1 MALSWSGGGVR
12 LRGGTVI
19 HTAGFPDATG
29 PYAGH
34 TGRMTIEHPSANS
47 VKYPWGT
54 RLSVFLIVW
63 TVLMLFLA
71 FSASE
76 EVAACRANDGWMCI
90 DLSPLFLAVWLV
102 VGLPCL
108 IAVIIL
114 GSGPLVEPG
123 SPWHSVGR

>member
-1 MALSWSGGGVR
+1 
-12 LRGGTVI
+12 
-19 HTAGFPDATG
+19 
-29 PYAGH
+29 
-34 TGRMTIEHPSANS
+34 MTIEHPSANS
-47 VKYPWGT
+47 AKHPWGK

-76 EVAACRANDGWMCI
+76 EAAACRANDGWMCI

-102 VGLPCL
+102 VGLPFL

-123 SPWHSVGR
+123 SRPGIQSGDDPRPQRRASA